1 MFNRSFVTIAA
12 FEFRSRLALISTWV
26 YFLVFLALGML
37 WMAAAGGLLSAA
49 NISFG
54 SGKVAVNSPF
64 GIAVTTSVL
73 GIFGTTVMA
82 AIMGRAVQQDFE
94 YRTQTFFFTSPIG
107 KLQYL
112 GGRFVGA
119 LGVVLVVF
127 ASISLGEFLAT
138 LLPGMDAQRLGPN
151 RLSAYLLPIAYVLLP
166 NALLIGGV
174 FFSLAATTRRM
185 LPVYVGSVL
194 VVIGWL
200 LSSQLLSD
208 LDNKTLASL
217 VDPFG
222 SRALDVLTEYWTIAE
237 RNARLIPLEGVL
249 LWNRALWIG
258 VALLVCGL
266 CLWRFSFTA
275 AAPQKTSK
283 ATREAQ
289 AVDAAAAPPVAAH
302 AERLVGHVDTS
313 RPIALLPHLVWLN
326 LRETIKNIYF
336 GVLVLAGLLFMV
348 FASLNTGSIFGT
360 STWPVTYQMTNIVS
374 GGFSVFMLI
383 LIAFYG
389 GEMVWRE
396 RENRLDQIV
405 DGTPAPTWL
414 PMLAKLLALM
424 AIPLLLQAVL
434 MLCGMGIQASKGYF
448 RFEPGLYVHKLLGID
463 LLRYW
468 MLCALA
474 IAVHSV
480 VNQKYIGHFVMIL
493 YYVLTVFSGPLGLE
507 HHLYK
512 FADIPGAVYSDMNG
526 FGHFM
531 PRVRWFEAY
540 WGAAS
545 VLLLVAAY
553 LMWTRGTVSSRRER
567 LVRARARLSAPVLGL
582 SAVSALAFVAIGAF
596 IFYNTNVLNEYL
608 SSRARQQRQVDYE
621 RRYKPLAKQAQ
632 PKITDVKL
640 DVALYPREQRI
651 RIRGTYALLNKAAA
665 PIDTVNLNFALGDA
679 LVIRTLAFGIPA
691 TLIDDD
697 LKIGVRRYRLE
708 RPLAPGETTLLSFD
722 LEHAPRGFTNEGSET
737 DIVYNGSFIRNSSIL
752 PILGYREDAE
762 LERDQDR
769 RKFGLAPKARMRDRD
784 DPTGLQTNVVGP
796 DADFIQYEATVSTE
810 PDQIA
815 ISPGYLQ
822 REWVEGD
829 RRYFRFKMDAPILN
843 YFAFQ
848 SARYAVK
855 KAVWAGPNGDVAI
868 EVHHQPGHAYNLDA
882 MIDSVKASLAYNS
895 ANFGAYQYRQFR
907 IIEFPRYQSFAE
919 AFPNTI
925 PYSESTGF
933 IARVRPDEP
942 KDIDYPYYVSAH
954 EAAHQWWG
962 HQVVTGETQGSTMPI
977 ESFAQYSAL
986 MVMKA
991 RVGDAKM
998 RRFLKYELDRYL
1010 QGRAFE
1016 QKKEL
1021 PLSRVENQPY
1031 IHYSKGSLVMYA
1043 MADYIGE
1050 ATLNRALREF
1060 RDEFAFKGPPYPNSS
1075 AFLAKLRSVTPP
1087 EMQYLVDDMF
1097 DRIVL
1102 YDNRAVSATAK
1113 SLPGGRYEV
1122 TVNVSAKKAV
1132 ADELGKETDVPL
1144 ADFIDIGATD
1154 DKGNAIAIERHRIT
1168 RAENVFT
1175 LTVDRK
1181 PAKAGIDPL
1190 NKLIDRTPDDN
1201 TVAVEFP

>member
-1 MFNRSFVTIAA
+1 
-12 FEFRSRLALISTWV
+12 
-26 YFLVFLALGML
+26 
-37 WMAAAGGLLSAA
+37 
-49 NISFG
+49 
-54 SGKVAVNSPF
+54 
-64 GIAVTTSVL
+64 
-73 GIFGTTVMA
+73 
-82 AIMGRAVQQDFE
+82 
-94 YRTQTFFFTSPIG
+94 
-107 KLQYL
+107 
-112 GGRFVGA
+112 
-119 LGVVLVVF
+119 
-127 ASISLGEFLAT
+127 
-138 LLPGMDAQRLGPN
+138 
-151 RLSAYLLPIAYVLLP
+151 
-166 NALLIGGV
+166 
-174 FFSLAATTRRM
+174 
-185 LPVYVGSVL
+185 
-194 VVIGWL
+194 
-200 LSSQLLSD
+200 
-208 LDNKTLASL
+208 
-217 VDPFG
+217 
-222 SRALDVLTEYWTIAE
+222 VLTEYWTIAE
-237 RNARLIPLEGVL
+237 RNTRLIPLEGVL
-249 LWNRALWIG
+249 LWNRALWVG
-258 VALLVCGL
+258 VGLIVCGL
-266 CLWRFSFTA
+266 CFWRFSFTA
-275 AAPQKTSK
+275 AAQERVSK
-283 ATREAQ
+283 ATRKAQ
-289 AVDAAAAPPVAAH
+289 AAAEASAPVAAPR
-302 AERLVGHVDTS
+302 AERLVAKIDTS
-313 RPIALLPHLVWLN
+313 RPLALLPHLVWLN

-336 GVLVLAGLLFMV
+336 GVLVLAGLLFMI
-348 FASLNTGSIFGT
+348 FASMNAGSIFGT
-360 STWPVTYQMTNIVS
+360 STWPVTFQMTSIVS

-405 DGTPAPTWL
+405 DGAPAPTWL
-414 PMLAKLLALM
+414 PLLAKLLALM
-424 AIPLLLQAVL
+424 AIPLLLQALL
-434 MLCGMGIQASKGYF
+434 MACGMGLQASKGYF
-448 RFEPGLYVHKLLGID
+448 NFEPGLYLQKLFGID

-480 VNQKYIGHFVMIL
+480 VNQKYIGHFVMIV
-493 YYVLTVFSGPLGLE
+493 YYVLIVFSSQLGLE

-512 FADIPGAVYSDMNG
+512 FADMPGAAYSDING

-531 PRVRWFEAY
+531 PRLRWFEAY

-553 LMWTRGTVSSRRER
+553 LMWTRGTVSSWRER
-567 LVRARARLSAPVLGL
+567 LVLARARLSAPVLGL
-582 SAVSALAFVAIGAF
+582 TAASALAFVAIGGF
-596 IFYNTNVLNEYL
+596 IFYNTNVLNEYM
-608 SSRARQQRQVDYE
+608 SSHDGQQRRVDYE
-621 RRYKPLAKQAQ
+621 RRYKLLAGAPQ
-632 PKITDVKL
+632 PKVTEVKL

-651 RIRGTYALLNKAAA
+651 RVRGSYALVNNTTA
-665 PIDTVNLNFALGDA
+665 PIDTVNLNFMRGDTLA
-679 LVIRTLAFGIPA
+679 IHTLAFGMPA
-691 TLIDDD
+691 KLVDDN
-697 LKIGVRRYRLE
+697 LKLGVRRYKLDK
-708 RPLAPGETTLLSFD
+708 PLAPGEATTLSFD

-737 DIVYNGSFIRNSSIL
+737 DIVYNGSFIRNSGIL
-752 PILGYREDAE
+752 PVLGYREDAE
-762 LERDQDR
+762 LERDNDR

-784 DPTGLQTNVVGP
+784 DPVGLQTNVVGP
-796 DADFIQYEATVSTE
+796 DADFIKYAATVSTE

-822 REWVEGD
+822 RDWIEGG
-829 RRYFRFKMDAPILN
+829 RRYFEFKMDAPILN

-855 KAVWAGPNGDVAI
+855 KAVWPGPNGDVAI
-868 EVHHQPGHAYNLDA
+868 EVYHQPGHDFNLEA

-895 ANFGAYQYRQFR
+895 QNFGAYQYRQFR

-925 PYSESTGF
+925 PFSEAIGF
-933 IARVRPDEP
+933 IARVRPDDP
-942 KDIDYPYYVSAH
+942 KDIDYPYYVTSH

-962 HQVVTGETQGSTMPI
+962 HQVVTGETQGSTMAI

-991 RVGDAKM
+991 RIGDAKM

-1021 PLSRVENQPY
+1021 PLSRVENQQY

-1050 ATLNRALREF
+1050 ATLNRALREY

-1075 AFLAKLRSVTPP
+1075 AFLAKLRDVTPP

-1097 DRIVL
+1097 ERIVL
-1102 YDNRAVSATAK
+1102 YDNRAVSASAK
-1113 SLPGGRYEV
+1113 ALPGGRYEV
-1122 TVNVSAKKAV
+1122 TLKVSAKKAV

-1144 ADFIDIGATD
+1144 ADFIDIGVVD
-1154 DKGNAIAIERHRIT
+1154 DKGNAIAIERHKIT
-1168 RAENVFT
+1168 RADNAFT

-1201 TVAVEFP
+1201 TIAVEFP